1 MIVVVDTNV
10 FVGACLGSR
19 SCADVLAACLRGQLG
34 PLMSAALYAEYE
46 DVLGRKRLW
55 ERARLSATE
64 REELLDVFLAR
75 CSWRRIFFSWRP
87 NLQDEGDNHL
97 IELAIAGAA
106 SGIVTR
112 NVRDFARA
120 QLRFDHLRIWPPETL
135 LEEIRR

>member
-1 MIVVVDTNV
+1 
-10 FVGACLGSR
+10 
-19 SCADVLAACLRGQLG
+19 
-34 PLMSAALYAEYE
+34 MSAALYAEYE